1 MSKYLWSG
9 LYAAIVVAANM
20 TATLFLPIPLPIKI
34 SMGTLLF
41 GLVFPIRDRV
51 HLYGYRWAWYTVIFA
66 AVVNLVL
73 AGAGGVPFRVVIAS
87 FLAILISEGTD
98 TEIFQRSSLSWLGKV
113 YASNAV
119 SIPLD
124 SVLFVSIAFA
134 GVLPTDVAIQLVLG
148 QILIKYCIAAIA
160 GLGLVKT
167 INRA

>member
-9 LYAAIVVAANM
+9 LYAAIVVSANM

-34 SMGTLLF
+34 SVGTLLF
-41 GLVFPIRDRV
+41 SFVFPTRDRV

-66 AVVNLVL
+66 AVVNLAL
-73 AGAGGVPFRVVIAS
+73 AGAGGVPFRVVLAS
-87 FLAILISEGTD
+87 FLAILISEGVD

-124 SVLFVSIAFA
+124 SVLFVAIAFA
-134 GVLPTDVAIQLVLG
+134 GVLPNDVAIQLIFG
-148 QILIKYCIAAIA
+148 QILIKYSIAAVV

-167 INRA
+167 IKRA